1 MRHKAYIICALAAL
15 AVMPAGSVRSAGAED
30 APRVTAR
37 VDKDSV
43 SIGDRIKLDVSA
55 EGTAGFD
62 VIFPESP
69 AHMEEFSLLGSK
81 PVKRGWGKSAREG
94 REYIMGIYSTGTHVV
109 PPVQVQY
116 RRTDGGAW
124 KVVETPQIP
133 VEVASVLTGEEKDI
147 RDLKGL
153 AVLGAGMAP
162 FIALLAVALACAG
175 FLLFRWIR
183 KKRAQAAERAVI
195 RTPYEIAFEQLMEL
209 KGKDLPGLGQVKEYY
224 TELSDI
230 IRHYLERRFSFKAP
244 EMTTEE
250 FMRALKI
257 SPGMLDDHKKL
268 LKDFLSRCDMVKFA
282 KYGPKPIEMLDSF
295 NSAERLVEQTKEEEE
310 VPGE

>member
-1 MRHKAYIICALAAL
+1 MRHKAYVVCALVAL
-15 AVMPAGSVRSAGAED
+15 AVMTAGPAWAED
-30 APRVTAR
+30 APRITAS

-43 SIGDRIKLDVSA
+43 NIGDRIKLDVSA

-69 AHMEEFSLLGSK
+69 AHIEEFSILGTK
-81 PVKRGWGKSAREG
+81 PVKSGWGKSAREG
-94 REYIMGIYSTGTHVV
+94 REYIMGIYSTGTHVI

-116 RRTDGGAW
+116 RRIDGGEW
-124 KVVETPQIP
+124 KVAETSQIP
-133 VEVASVLTGEEKDI
+133 VEVGSVLAGEEKDI
-147 RDLKGL
+147 HDLKGL
-153 AVLGAGMAP
+153 AAFGAGMTP
-162 FIALLAVALACAG
+162 FISLLVAVLIGAGIILFLWIKKRRALA
-175 FLLFRWIR
+175 
-183 KKRAQAAERAVI
+183 AEQAVI
-195 RTPYEIAFEQLMEL
+195 RTPYEIAFGQLMEL
-209 KGKDLPGLGQVKEYY
+209 KRKDLPGHGQIKEYY

-250 FMRALKI
+250 FMHTLKI

-282 KYGPKPIEMLDSF
+282 KYGPKPIEMLDSY
-295 NSAERLVEQTKEEEE
+295 NSAERLVEQTKKEEE
-310 VPGE
+310 VPEE